1 MYEALIAA
9 DTSGILFDIG
19 GGSQA
24 PYRHLLKCDTYN
36 SININRTM
44 NPTWSVKIGEPFPC
58 EAGFCDIALS
68 LNTLEHVYD
77 ADFIIGEAARAL
89 RCGGRIMLGTP
100 FLYPVHGCPD
110 DFFRPTPSWYQKTLL
125 KFSFR
130 SITVQPL
137 VFGPFSN
144 GAFVS
149 GLPGPAKRVRMWTAM
164 LMDLLY
170 SRFRTIPS
178 DMRGPSAA
186 ATGFW
191 VTAIKK

>member
-19 GGSQA
+19 GGGQV
-24 PYRHLLKCDTYN
+24 PYRDFLKCKTYK
-36 SININRTM
+36 SVNINQ
-44 NPTWSVKIGEPFPC
+44 NVSPTWGVNIGEPFPC

-77 ADFIIGEAARAL
+77 ADFIIREAERAL
-89 RCGGRIMLGTP
+89 KCGGRIILGTP
-100 FLYPVHGCPD
+100 FMYPVHGCPD

-125 KFSFR
+125 KYSFT
-130 SITVQPL
+130 SITVRAL

-149 GLPGPAKRVRMWTAM
+149 GLPGPAKRVRMWAAM
-164 LMDLLY
+164 AMDLLY
-170 SRFRTIPS
+170 SRFRKIPS
-178 DMRGPSAA
+178 KMRGPSAA